1 VQLDQNVKQTLE
13 EGPKRIGLKVYQTFG
28 TVNENSLPIF
38 LLWAHTQPKSIYLD
52 FLALSNKLFN
62 RLPTIIIDDVAPR
75 LVESRSPEEQ
85 EKITRNFKEFF
96 DKQGCSSVVLSEVF
110 DNDEFEKFTE
120 RIKIQRMIHALP
132 KASLEKL
139 KNGDIAAQT
148 MHFKSNMYAL
158 LVGLRYGNVL
168 LTNKKN
174 IGIFFAFYE
183 VYKKIKPGT
192 PIGAVF
198 CEQEDLQ

>member
-1 VQLDQNVKQTLE
+1 MRHDQNAKQTLE
-13 EGPKRIGLKVYQTFG
+13 EGPKRTGLKVHRTFG
-28 TVNENSLPIF
+28 AVNETSLPIF
-38 LLWAHTQPKSIYLD
+38 LLWAHTQPKPIYLD

-75 LVESRSPEEQ
+75 LVEGRRPEEQ

-96 DKQGCSSVVLSEVF
+96 DRQGCSSVVLSEVF
-110 DNDEFEKFTE
+110 DNNEFEKFTG
-120 RIKIQRMIHALP
+120 RIKTQRMIHALP
-132 KASLEKL
+132 ETSLEKL
-139 KNGDIAAQT
+139 KNGDITAQT

-168 LTNKKN
+168 LTSKKN

-183 VYKKIKPGT
+183 AYKKIKPGT
-192 PIGAVF
+192 PLGAVF